1 MEEENMN
8 TKYPKIVLVNDQKCR
23 ELRERFYNLFTR
35 DSNFHDRYLFTIS
48 RDKDLIN
55 SYLYDC
61 EQVHL
66 MKLEAKGII

>member
-1 MEEENMN
+1 MN
-8 TKYPKIVLVNDQKCR
+8 TKYPKVVLVDGKKYL